1 MGGVLALNTLG
12 TTVSTVSTSWYGG
25 GVPISTGGGT
35 NQYGGGV
42 PVDSR
47 GMGKFFVYHIEI
59 LLQSHKKNANFE
71 RARIQSLN
79 FLFQGIEDL
88 W

>member
-25 GVPISTGGGT
+25 GVPISTGGGGY
-35 NQYGGGV
+35 QLVRGGGV

-47 GMGKFFVYHIEI
+47 VNKYVKKSGI
-59 LLQSHKKNANFE
+59 SHCAYNVL
-71 RARIQSLN
+71 R
-79 FLFQGIEDL
+79 
-88 W
+88 